1 MRKYTWKW
9 RHVSFFAMSSPEAKP
24 WLCRVIPI
32 IGMLSKD
39 IHACMHTHTHTR
51 LCMWPAK
58 IPKNRSAKSPEA
70 EFRAQVRGNW
80 KQRMGSNTI
89 CFIKTNYYKDVTR
102 KEEESNISVNKL
114 TALDPSLELY
124 LEIQSK
130 PNQIHFHIYTNS
142 VKNI

>member
-1 MRKYTWKW
+1 
-9 RHVSFFAMSSPEAKP
+9 
-24 WLCRVIPI
+24 
-32 IGMLSKD
+32 
-39 IHACMHTHTHTR
+39 
-51 LCMWPAK
+51 
-58 IPKNRSAKSPEA
+58 
-70 EFRAQVRGNW
+70 
-80 KQRMGSNTI
+80 MGSNTI